1 MRIHKGGRKKIGMYK
16 ESSVEEIFEK
26 YGEMLYKI
34 CVVML
39 KRTHDAEDTVQ
50 DIIIKY
56 MTHNPAFISSEHE
69 KAWMIRVAMNLCK
82 DKLRFYKIYPQINIE
97 TIATTYPEQSEDNQI
112 LEALL
117 ALQPKYK
124 EVLLLHYV
132 EGYKCQEISGIL
144 KIKEATVKKRLERGR
159 NILKKEL
166 RGEVSSEKKSN

>member
-1 MRIHKGGRKKIGMYK
+1 MNYSELLQLAKGWGNFKFYR
-16 ESSVEEIFEK
+16 
-26 YGEMLYKI
+26 
-34 CVVML
+34 
-39 KRTHDAEDTVQ
+39 
-50 DIIIKY
+50 III
-56 MTHNPAFISSEHE
+56 
-69 KAWMIRVAMNLCK
+69 WRL
-82 DKLRFYKIYPQINIE
+82 PQINIE

>member
-1 MRIHKGGRKKIGMYK
+1 MYK

-82 DKLRFYKIYPQINIE
+82 DKLVLPHLLVFICFIMIE
-97 TIATTYPEQSEDNQI
+97 
-112 LEALL
+112 
-117 ALQPKYK
+117 
-124 EVLLLHYV
+124 
-132 EGYKCQEISGIL
+132 
-144 KIKEATVKKRLERGR
+144 
-159 NILKKEL
+159 
-166 RGEVSSEKKSN
+166 